1 MMKSMAIVSPPA
13 KPADPAGI
21 PVSVPPLENGDRLT
35 RAEFER
41 RYDAMPELKKAEL
54 IEGEVY
60 VGSPVRHR
68 QHSAPH
74 GQLMTW
80 LGTYA
85 AATPN
90 VDFGD
95 NGSVRMDE
103 TNEPQPDAFL
113 MIKPECGG
121 RARIT

>member
-1 MMKSMAIVSPPA
+1 MAVLSPHA
-13 KPADPAGI
+13 KLIDPSQSQTAI
-21 PVSVPPLENGDRLT
+21 PRLENGDRLS

-41 RYDAMPELKKAEL
+41 RYEAMPELKKAAL

-68 QHSAPH
+68 QHGAPH

-85 AATPN
+85 SATPN
-90 VDFGD
+90 VDFGN
-95 NGSVRMDE
+95 NGSIRMD
-103 TNEPQPDAFL
+103 TANMPQPDAFL
-113 MIKPECGG
+113 M
-121 RARIT
+121 